1 MRNFAQK
8 VGAAPIDQK
17 MRESRLRKFNR
28 VQRRTINAVVG
39 MSELIQVEG
48 MKKAKRTLFSCSNGH
63 IILFVQF
70 LHRSG
75 ARTLAIKTT
84 KAVLESSEV

>member
-17 MRESRLRKFNR
+17 MRESYLRKFNR
-28 VQRRTINAVVG
+28 VQRRTINAVMG

-48 MKKAKRTLFSCSNGH
+48 MKKG
-63 IILFVQF
+63 
-70 LHRSG
+70 
-75 ARTLAIKTT
+75 
-84 KAVLESSEV
+84 

>member
-1 MRNFAQK
+1 MEIYRKIGFKMRNFAQK

-17 MRESRLRKFNR
+17 MRESYLRKFNR

-48 MKKAKRTLFSCSNGH
+48 MKKG
-63 IILFVQF
+63 
-70 LHRSG
+70 
-75 ARTLAIKTT
+75 
-84 KAVLESSEV
+84 

>member
-17 MRESRLRKFNR
+17 MRESRLGKFNR
-28 VQRRTINAVVG
+28 VQRRAINVVVG

-48 MKKAKRTLFSCSNGH
+48 MKRG
-63 IILFVQF
+63 
-70 LHRSG
+70 
-75 ARTLAIKTT
+75 
-84 KAVLESSEV
+84 